1 MGRKVTAKRRAL
13 HMFIAGKKTRK
24 AHGKSGSLMSLR
36 QELVT
41 IQQRRKRQGRH
52 IAMHEDAKKRKLE
65 RQTAAPEAVEQAI
78 DEDGEE
84 DDEEDGDDE
93 EEEEEDDDEE
103 EEEEDDDDEDDGD
116 NGQGQDEEPEEVDLP
131 VRAPPLS
138 LSPPG

>member
-1 MGRKVTAKRRAL
+1 
-13 HMFIAGKKTRK
+13 MFIAGKKTRK

-93 EEEEEDDDEE
+93 EEEEEDDD
-103 EEEEDDDDEDDGD
+103 DEDDGD